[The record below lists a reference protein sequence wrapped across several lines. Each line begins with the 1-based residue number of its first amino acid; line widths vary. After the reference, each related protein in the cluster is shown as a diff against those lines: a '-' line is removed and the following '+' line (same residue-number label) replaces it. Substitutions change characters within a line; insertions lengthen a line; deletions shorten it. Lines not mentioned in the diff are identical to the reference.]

1 MSIPTGFENLVGQ
14 WKGVKKLWMS
24 PTEPMHESDTLMK
37 VATTARGKFLTLNY
51 NWDFEGFP
59 QDGLLLVGVEEKT
72 NKVAITWVD
81 SWHMGDAVM
90 TCKGRVEKDGSIYAL
105 GSYPA
110 PTGPDWGWS
119 IRLKL
124 IREGMEDYEY
134 LKLLS
139 DAGGAADAGG
149 SSATCASACARCSAT
164 TRHGW

>member
-124 IREGMEDYEY
+124 IDENQWQLQMENITPAGVAMLAVEIDYFR
-134 LKLLS
+134 
-139 DAGGAADAGG
+139 AA
-149 SSATCASACARCSAT
+149 
-164 TRHGW
+164 